1 MRSRACCSG
10 SKERTASVSELRIET
25 FFTFAGRTIG
35 PDVRPEKAVRPARK
49 SAKPPRSR
57 RSVSV
62 FARARPSVS
71 PVNMW
76 CIVGCDPDVGGALAV
91 ITGHDVGSIQT
102 ARIFECPTKT
112 EMVNHRQRKFCFIS
126 ERYTPVRLSR
136 RARSLA
142 RSLPH
147 RALKSRFLR
156 PRHLHLIPPP
166 PGVVP
171 PSTESSS
178 SEVPSSDDSP
188 APETGSAP
196 CATSARVSSSE
207 EGCRRSAR
215 AAAHFTRALQAGPT
229 VMRLATAR
237 AANCDE
243 AKLRSEEESGR
254 SGRSGRSG

>member
-1 MRSRACCSG
+1 
-10 SKERTASVSELRIET
+10 
-25 FFTFAGRTIG
+25 
-35 PDVRPEKAVRPARK
+35 
-49 SAKPPRSR
+49 
-57 RSVSV
+57 
-62 FARARPSVS
+62 
-71 PVNMW
+71 MW
-76 CIVGCDPDVGGALAV
+76 CIVGCDPGVGGALAV

-102 ARIFECPTKT
+102 VRIFECPTKT

-196 CATSARVSSSE
+196 CAISARVSSSE
-207 EGCRRSAR
+207 EVCRRSSDAAR
-215 AAAHFTRALQAGPT
+215 AASDAGPT
-229 VMRLATAR
+229 VMLLVTAR
-237 AANCDE
+237 AANWGAHGAATGSNQDHQDE
-243 AKLRSEEESGR
+243 KNGKRAVGR
-254 SGRSGRSG
+254 TGTFI

>member
-1 MRSRACCSG
+1 
-10 SKERTASVSELRIET
+10 
-25 FFTFAGRTIG
+25 
-35 PDVRPEKAVRPARK
+35 
-49 SAKPPRSR
+49 
-57 RSVSV
+57 
-62 FARARPSVS
+62 
-71 PVNMW
+71 MW

-102 ARIFECPTKT
+102 VRIFECPTKT

-196 CATSARVSSSE
+196 SAISARVSSSE

-215 AAAHFTRALQAGPT
+215 AAAHFARALQAGPT

-254 SGRSGRSG
+254 SGRSGQTAGRTHFFQTKKITYAAPACLVKTRQVRGVLSSHA